1 MSRRIVVFASVGV
14 LVVAGVTAILVTQS
28 PTKARTP
35 SHPVVAPNA
44 FAARLPDGRHLSP
57 QGEQVDLGNFPTGGA
72 LTADGQ
78 FLWTVSAGFGS
89 DDVRIVDVAQRK
101 VCQTL
106 DLPGASGGVALDS
119 EHRLAYVSGLPNSR
133 WQPSKNGLPGAKDS
147 DVQVFSWTAT
157 CGQARLVR
165 VIPLPPPPN
174 GPTIQTFPP
183 IPTRSNQVGA
193 NVKGSWPQKLAV
205 SPDGSRLLVP
215 LNLADNAALIDLNQ
229 SDKVTYVPTGSYP
242 FGAAVLPGGR
252 TGLVSNEAAGTLSV
266 VDMQRGVKI
275 KDITVG
281 APLSHPQGI
290 VIDAAG
296 ERAYVALSAS
306 DEVVVVDLKELAVE
320 RTISVGRSIGLGTMP
335 VALALGPGGDR
346 LYVANSGTDEIVVI
360 RLPGKATKPALEWT
374 VVGRI
379 PVADQP
385 EALAAVAAQGGR
397 PAQLMWVAAKG
408 LDVGPNTN
416 GPVPTLE
423 SDPIFWA
430 FNTNAPTFDI
440 FNGVGYMADVIRGRA
455 GLMALPSDAQI
466 AKWTPTAD
474 SQLLPVGG
482 EPAPADTPL
491 RAGGPIK
498 HVFFVVR
505 ENRSYDQVLG
515 DDSRGNGDSKLTVFG
530 KEVTPNMHA
539 LVDRFPLI
547 DNVLAN
553 SEASIEG
560 HSWTAGASVSDYLS
574 RNWVQQ
580 YGGRGRPNDFG
591 VYAVSWPGNGFL
603 FDQAERQQ
611 ISYFN
616 YGEALADAW
625 PTVPDRDRSPAQL
638 AESKRVF
645 ANTDNGPP
653 TSGCYPSDGTIGMSV
668 NNKEI
673 FDSALPKGAPAGSYS
688 HIDCFRKRFAQQLA
702 AGKVPALN
710 YISMTSDHTRGTQTG
725 FPTPTAMVADSDQ
738 AIGQLVETVSHSS
751 IWSSSAIFVI
761 EDDSQDGADHVNA
774 HRVPAMVISPYAR
787 KGAVIHTP
795 YDLVSIELILGM
807 HALSLNDALAT
818 PMYDAFSPTPD
829 NALPVTAIPAQQ
841 DLLARNPASAI
852 WASLSSRLPLGV
864 PDQVPQRVLDRI
876 LWQSV
881 YGAGSAPPPPVTYVM
896 GIPAALARLRS

>member
-119 EHRLAYVSGLPNSR
+119 AHRLAYVSGLPNSR

-215 LNLADNAALIDLNQ
+215 LNLADSAALIDLNQ

-290 VIDAAG
+290 VVDAAG

-346 LYVANSGTDEIVVI
+346 LYVANSGTDEIAVI

-408 LDVGPNTN
+408 LDVGPNPN
-416 GPVPTLE
+416 GPVPTLA

-430 FNTNAPTFDI
+430 FNTIAPTIDI

-515 DDSRGNGDSKLTVFG
+515 DDGRGNGDSKLTVFG

-668 NNKEI
+668 EQQGDLRLRTAEGRPRRELLAHGLLPQAVRPATGGGQGPGSELHLHDQRPHARHPDRFPHTDRNGRRQRPGDRTVGGDGLPLVDLVVI
-673 FDSALPKGAPAGSYS
+673 GHLRDRGRLAGRCGSRQCPPGPSDGHQPIRPQGRGDPHAVRPALDGAVDRAHPGHARLEPERRAG
-688 HIDCFRKRFAQQLA
+688 HADVRRVQPDAGQCA
-702 AGKVPALN
+702 AGHGHPGATRPARPQPCLG
-710 YISMTSDHTRGTQTG
+710 DL
-725 FPTPTAMVADSDQ
+725 
-738 AIGQLVETVSHSS
+738 GQ
-751 IWSSSAIFVI
+751 
-761 EDDSQDGADHVNA
+761 
-774 HRVPAMVISPYAR
+774 
-787 KGAVIHTP
+787 
-795 YDLVSIELILGM
+795 
-807 HALSLNDALAT
+807 
-818 PMYDAFSPTPD
+818 
-829 NALPVTAIPAQQ
+829 PVQP
-841 DLLARNPASAI
+841 
-852 WASLSSRLPLGV
+852 
-864 PDQVPQRVLDRI
+864 
-876 LWQSV
+876 
-881 YGAGSAPPPPVTYVM
+881 
-896 GIPAALARLRS
+896 PAARGA